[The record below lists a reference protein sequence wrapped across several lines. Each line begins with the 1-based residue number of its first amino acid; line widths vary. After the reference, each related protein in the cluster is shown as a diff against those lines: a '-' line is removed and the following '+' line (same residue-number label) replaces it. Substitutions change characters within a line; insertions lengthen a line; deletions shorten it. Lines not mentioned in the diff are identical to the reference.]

1 MHFGECSRPLC
12 ALRVGRRPQRPVGQG
27 LQMTN
32 VCKKLGVD
40 FKARVASAAVREDDT
55 VAELSSRYG
64 VLASHIREWKKT
76 VIDDT

>member
-1 MHFGECSRPLC
+1 
-12 ALRVGRRPQRPVGQG
+12 
-27 LQMTN
+27 MTN

-40 FKARVASAAVREDDT
+40 FKARVALAAVREDDT